1 MMTRMISPLLALCL
15 AFCLAG
21 CGDDGTSNTTGTTPE
36 PTPKAADLVG
46 KWKSACVDPGNGQ
59 GFTLSFDLTAS
70 NWKLDYDSF
79 ADATCATK
87 NLTVHIEG
95 AYRLGDASQSVMGAR
110 EGEFDFD
117 VKTVTPAS
125 DGAAM
130 FLGTACGGGTF
141 TAGQATDILG
151 GCAGIGAYP
160 VADCPTD
167 YDIIKRDGDTLTF
180 GLRPMDNNMCS
191 PDKRPTAL
199 GVPLSRQP

>member
-1 MMTRMISPLLALCL
+1 MMNRMSSPMLALCL

-21 CGDDGTSNTTGTTPE
+21 CGAEETNSTPE
-36 PTPKAADLVG
+36 PTPTAADLVG

-59 GFTLSFDLTAS
+59 GFTLSFDLTEET
-70 NWKLDYDSF
+70 WKLDYDSF
-79 ADATCATK
+79 ADAVCATK

-95 AYRLGDASQSVMGAR
+95 AYRLGAASQAVTGAR

-130 FLGTACGGGTF
+130 FLATACGGGTF
-141 TAGQATDILG
+141 TAGQATDILA
-151 GCAGIGAYP
+151 GCAGLGAYP

-180 GLRPMDNNMCS
+180 GARPMDNNMCS
-191 PDKRPTAL
+191 SDKRPTAL